1 MSELRRTPLYPA
13 YQANSKTI
21 DFGGWE
27 LPVHFNSIQEEH
39 HAVRQAAGLFD
50 VSHMGEI
57 LVEGPASKDFLQFV
71 LTNDIEL
78 LVPNKAQ
85 YSVMCYKDGGTVDDL
100 IVYMLEENRYLLVVN
115 ASNTEKDFEWLL
127 SHKREGVTIENKS
140 ASYMQV
146 ALQGPHAEQI
156 LQQVTDEK
164 LSEISFFR
172 FAYPVQLKGA
182 KGDFLVS
189 RTGYTGEDGFEI
201 YGPAE
206 SGKAVWELLLEKG
219 QAYNLQPIGLG
230 ARDTL
235 RFEANLPLY
244 GNELSKDITPIEA
257 GIGFAVKTNKSAD
270 FIGKETLKKQKE
282 NGTKRK
288 LVGIEMLEKGIPRHG
303 YPIFSGEE
311 QIGEVT
317 TGTKSPTLDSYI
329 GLALVQVDA
338 AEEGSIVDVQIQRK
352 GYRPRL
358 LQHHSINGNRR
369 RIQHGFQVLTDD
381 RARQRRN
388 ASNDRRERHGGAFF

>member
-27 LPVHFNSIQEEH
+27 LPVHFSSIQEEH

-85 YSVMCYKDGGTVDDL
+85 YSVMCYEDGGTVDDL

-156 LQQVTDEK
+156 LQQLTDGK

-182 KGDFLVS
+182 EGDFLIS

-201 YGPAE
+201 YGPAK
-206 SGKAVWELLLEKG
+206 SGQAVWELLLEKG

-282 NGTKRK
+282 NGTNRK

-317 TGTKSPTLDSYI
+317 TGTKSPTLDRYI

-338 AEEGSIVDVQIQRK
+338 AEEGSIVDVQIRK
-352 GYRPRL
+352 KRL
-358 LQHHSINGNRR
+358 QAKVVATPFYKRK
-369 RIQHGFQVLTDD
+369 
-381 RARQRRN
+381 
-388 ASNDRRERHGGAFF
+388 

>member
-27 LPVHFNSIQEEH
+27 LPVHFSSIQEEH

-85 YSVMCYKDGGTVDDL
+85 YSVMCYEDGGTVDDL

-182 KGDFLVS
+182 KGDFLIS

-206 SGKAVWELLLEKG
+206 SGQTVWELLLEKG
-219 QAYNLQPIGLG
+219 QAFNLQPIGLG

-338 AEEGSIVDVQIQRK
+338 AEEGSIVDVQIRK
-352 GYRPRL
+352 KRL
-358 LQHHSINGNRR
+358 QAKVVATPFYKRK
-369 RIQHGFQVLTDD
+369 
-381 RARQRRN
+381 
-388 ASNDRRERHGGAFF
+388 

>member
-27 LPVHFNSIQEEH
+27 LPVHFSSIQEEH

-57 LVEGPASKDFLQFV
+57 LVEGPASKDFLQYV

-85 YSVMCYKDGGTVDDL
+85 YSVMCYEDGGTVDDL

-156 LQQVTDEK
+156 LQQLTDGK

-182 KGDFLVS
+182 GGDFLIS

-206 SGKAVWELLLEKG
+206 SGQAVWELLLEKG

-303 YPIFSGEE
+303 YPIFSGDE

-329 GLALVQVDA
+329 GLALVQADA
-338 AEEGSIVDVQIQRK
+338 VEEGSIVDVQIRK
-352 GYRPRL
+352 KRL
-358 LQHHSINGNRR
+358 QAKVVATPFYKRK
-369 RIQHGFQVLTDD
+369 
-381 RARQRRN
+381 
-388 ASNDRRERHGGAFF
+388 